1 MFELADYLVGIYKV
15 DDCTRS
21 LTIQNADKEL
31 VLGAIGNEYE
41 KENFSESMN
50 VGTTS
55 PKSSVLSQKISE
67 NASQNGSTHEPMD
80 VSQQERENNEI
91 DESMETSSEA
101 SQKETPSLYQTS
113 SPNLSQTLSQDN
125 THISGTSEESINIPM
140 TQ

>member
-31 VLGAIGNEYE
+31 VLGAIGKEYE

>member
-31 VLGAIGNEYE
+31 VLGAIGKEYE
-41 KENFSESMN
+41 KENFSESIN
-50 VGTTS
+50 VGTS